1 MYTKHLRSITLKSV
15 LLFFAL
21 FLSLSLALSAA
32 AAPAQTITR
41 GNTTEKVVA
50 LTFDD
55 GSDGTNINRILQILS
70 DHNVK
75 ATFFL
80 TGTGVNNH
88 PQSIRN
94 IVNQGHQ
101 VANHSYS
108 HPDFTKISAAEM
120 RSQLQRTEEIVRNVT
135 GRTTKPFFRPPYG
148 AYNTTVNQ
156 VIGDAGYRY
165 NVMWTIDT
173 IDWTGNSASDI
184 VNRVM
189 SRMTPGAIILMHTGA
204 GAPGTPVALPTIIT
218 RLKSQGYRFV
228 TMSQLMN
235 LPSQPTGQTYTVRPG
250 DTLYSIALRYNT
262 TVARLV
268 SLNNLSNPNLIR
280 VGQVLIVS
288 SSGGTTPPPS
298 TPPPS
303 TSTTYTVRS
312 GDTLYSI
319 ARRYNTTVTRLVSL
333 NNITNP
339 NLIRVGQVLIVSTSG
354 GTTTPPPSTSTTYTV
369 RSGDTLYSIALRYN
383 TTVARLA
390 SLNNISN
397 PNLIRTGQ
405 VLTIR

>member
-1 MYTKHLRSITLKSV
+1 MNTKYLRSIALKTVLV
-15 LLFFAL
+15 LLGF
-21 FLSLSLALSAA
+21 FLSLSLALPAA

-55 GSDGTNINRILQILS
+55 GSDGTNINRILQVLAN
-70 DHNVK
+70 HNVK

-88 PQSIRN
+88 PQAIRN
-94 IVNQGHQ
+94 IANQGHQ
-101 VANHSYS
+101 VANHSYN
-108 HPDFTKISAAEM
+108 HPDFTKISATEM
-120 RSQLQRTEEIVRNVT
+120 RSQLQRTEDIIRNVT
-135 GRTTKPFFRPPYG
+135 GRTTKPFFRPPFG
-148 AYNTTVNQ
+148 AYNSTVNQ
-156 VIGDAGYRY
+156 VVGDAGYRY

-173 IDWTGNSASDI
+173 IDWTGNSSTDI
-184 VNRVM
+184 INRVM
-189 SRMTPGAIILMHTGA
+189 SRITPGAIILMHTGA

-218 RLKSQGYRFV
+218 RLKGQGYRFV
-228 TMSQLMN
+228 TMSQMMN
-235 LPSQPTGQTYTVRPG
+235 LPSTPSGQTYTVRSG

-268 SLNNLSNPNLIR
+268 SLNNISNPNLIR

-288 SSGGTTPPPS
+288 SSGGTVTP
-298 TPPPS
+298 PPPS

-319 ARRYNTTVTRLVSL
+319 ARRYNTTVARLVSL
-333 NNITNP
+333 NNISNP

-354 GTTTPPPSTSTTYTV
+354 GTTTPPPSSTTTYTV
-369 RSGDTLYSIALRYN
+369 RSGDTLYSIARRYN
-383 TTVARLA
+383 TTVARLV
-390 SLNNISN
+390 SVNNISN
-397 PNLIRTGQ
+397 PNLIRVGQ